1 MTTTRTLL
9 IAATL
14 TAGAM
19 FAVATPALAADEAT
33 SVKTKIETSAD
44 HKPDGSGEQKKKI
57 RAESTDAAGT
67 KTTEETVVKEKV
79 DEKGDGSRTVETTT
93 TTDPEGLMNKTTT
106 TTTNK
111 TEVKDGKATSHSE
124 KKIDGKVV
132 DETKESVTR

>member
-19 FAVATPALAADEAT
+19 LAVANPVFAADETT
-33 SVKTKIETSAD
+33 SVKTKIETRNDQKS
-44 HKPDGSGEQKKKI
+44 DGSGEQQKKI

-93 TTDPEGLMNKTTT
+93 TTDPEGLMNKSTTT
-106 TTTNK
+106 TTDK
-111 TEVKDGKATSHSE
+111 TEVKDGKATLHRE
-124 KKIDGKVV
+124 KKVDGKVV